1 MVVNKFIAVLCFAGL
16 LSACN
21 GAGGR
26 AQEGAAAPL
35 SSFASD
41 LQRRYPNA
49 AANAVLRDSCATYI
63 KKVLASYTGKRFALL
78 DGLPVVFSG
87 STKYPAGSG
96 PLSGK
101 YLAVFIL
108 PGGSSLVG
116 PTEKPVDVSL
126 QIYTRL
132 TAGEI
137 SRLVEGRQY
146 IVSGIFEGLAT
157 GYEVPGADGLTSVT
171 DNAIAVSTDAITHN
185 LTVSLGTIVISNTA
199 LKLAG
204 N

>member
-1 MVVNKFIAVLCFAGL
+1 MVVKKFIAVLCIAGL
-16 LSACN
+16 LCACN
-21 GAGGR
+21 GSGGR
-26 AQEGAAAPL
+26 AQDGAAVPL

-49 AANAVLRDSCATYI
+49 AANAVLRDSCTTYI
-63 KKVLASYTGKRFALL
+63 NKVLASYNGKRLALL

-87 STKYPAGSG
+87 STKYPAGCG

-108 PGGSSLVG
+108 PGGSLLVG
-116 PTEKPVDVSL
+116 PTEKPVDISL

-132 TAGEI
+132 SAGEI
-137 SRLVEGRQY
+137 SRLVEGGQY

-171 DNAIAVSTDAITHN
+171 DNAVAVSTDAITHN
-185 LTVSLGTIVISNTA
+185 LTVSLGTLVLSKSV
-199 LKLAG
+199 LKPAA